1 MGFTVALLSMLLMSA
16 LGAALVL
23 TTTSETLVASNF
35 RESLDGQYA
44 ADAALQRATDDLAVI
59 ADWNSVLG
67 GLTQSTFVDGPP
79 SGVRTLADGF
89 RLDLDR
95 ARNLLNCRKP
105 TSCTESDLNAVTSE
119 RPWGANNPNWRLFAY
134 GRLRSWLP
142 ASDSPQYVVVLVA
155 DDPAENDDDPVQD
168 GIEPANPG
176 AGTIQLRAEA
186 FGPRGVHQVI
196 GTTLTRIDAPGGAVR
211 VLSWRQ
217 VNHP

>member
-1 MGFTVALLSMLLMSA
+1 MGFIVALLSMLLMSA

-23 TTTSETLVASNF
+23 TTTSETLIASNF

-89 RLDLDR
+89 NLDLDR
-95 ARNLLNCRKP
+95 SRNLLNCRKP
-105 TSCTESDLNAVTSE
+105 ASCTQSDLNAVTSE

-134 GRLRSWLP
+134 GRLSSWLP

-155 DDPAENDDDPVQD
+155 DDPAENDDDPMQD
-168 GIEPANPG
+168 GIDATNPG

-196 GTTLTRIDAPGGAVR
+196 GTTLTRIGTPRAVR
-211 VLSWRQ
+211 VLSWRLLS
-217 VNHP
+217 HP